1 MNSSLHPAPAGPSP
15 TAGAAS
21 EATSVEASDPERPV
35 LDTERAG
42 EQETFRSE
50 RPPAELELEASQH
63 LGELLPAR
71 QPDGW
76 ISRSL

>member
-1 MNSSLHPAPAGPSP
+1 M
-15 TAGAAS
+15 
-21 EATSVEASDPERPV
+21 